1 MNKRAIVIA
10 AKLPLPGKVKTR
22 LSPPLSLNQ
31 SAQLYKCF
39 LVDTINIV
47 STIKEIDRFI
57 ALYPK
62 LSTEDLSLASLN
74 NIKKLEDSD
83 VAAKPTFHSLYES
96 CITSGLLQNGLP
108 TAYTLIAQEGVDLGE
123 RLISVFEQLFS
134 SGYDSVTIIGSD
146 SPNLPVAF
154 IKKSLNNLKKNS
166 VDVTLGPCKD
176 GGYYLIGLK
185 AFYGDIFKEISWSTS
200 SVFDE
205 TIDKI
210 KKLGLCVS
218 VLPEW
223 YDIDN
228 NKDLDFLREA
238 ILASPKEIALNTR
251 NFLQDQAI
259 WKTDTEIASP
269 DKLDSF

>member
-10 AKLPLPGKVKTR
+10 AKPPIPGKVKTR

-39 LVDTINIV
+39 LADTINIV
-47 STIKEIDRFI
+47 STIKEIDRFV
-57 ALYPK
+57 AFYPEV
-62 LSTEDLSLASLN
+62 STKDLSLASLN
-74 NIKKLEDSD
+74 NIMQLKDSD
-83 VAAKPTFHSLYES
+83 VAAKMTLHSLYES
-96 CITSGLLQNGLP
+96 CITSGSSQNDLL
-108 TAYTLIAQEGVDLGE
+108 TDFTLIIQKGIDLGE
-123 RLISVFEQLFS
+123 RLINVFEQLFS

-154 IKKSLNNLKKNS
+154 IQKSLNTLKESN

-185 AFYGDIFKEISWSTS
+185 AFYGDIFKEISWSTA

-205 TIDKI
+205 TIEKI
-210 KKLGLCVS
+210 KKLGLGVS

-228 NKDLDFLREA
+228 NKDLNFLRKA
-238 ILASPKEIALNTR
+238 IFTSPKEIAPKTR
-251 NFLQDQAI
+251 NFLQDQ
-259 WKTDTEIASP
+259 TN
-269 DKLDSF
+269 

>member
-10 AKLPLPGKVKTR
+10 AKPPVPGKVKTR

-57 ALYPK
+57 AFYPEV
-62 LSTEDLSLASLN
+62 STKDLSLAGLN
-74 NIKKLEDSD
+74 NIMQLKDSD
-83 VAAKPTFHSLYES
+83 VTAKTTSHSLYES
-96 CITSGLLQNGLP
+96 CITSGSSQNDLLTNF
-108 TAYTLIAQEGVDLGE
+108 TLIIQKGIDLGE

-154 IKKSLNNLKKNS
+154 IQKSLNNLKKSN

-185 AFYGDIFKEISWSTS
+185 ALYGDIFKEISWSKS

-210 KKLGLCVS
+210 KKLGLGVS

-228 NKDLDFLREA
+228 NKDLNFLREA
-238 ILASPKEIALNTR
+238 IYASPKEIAPKTR
-251 NFLQDQAI
+251 NFLQDQ
-259 WKTDTEIASP
+259 TN
-269 DKLDSF
+269 